1 MVNREMHARPIASAN
16 QRMFGR
22 QSVPARTG
30 GRLAGTSTGI
40 LSGKQ
45 SAFTDQQHM
54 DEECNNFKGESLD
67 NRDRRLHSEERQYE
81 YLSQNSNLS
90 GKTSVETRSTLS
102 SSIANKTRM
111 IDGAMLDDAVREAN
125 GDLIAAC
132 EVMSVTKGRERD
144 IERNRIASTKS
155 KVEKFTK
162 TMMFKGIK
170 FIADQEELGSLRGKG
185 TIGNIV
191 MDYMNI
197 DDQSKRYSWWMIY
210 QEVVKRALDQQR
222 SNCNIAVK
230 DVVVG
235 EYGMTMYVANTSL
248 TLLDCFEYLQM
259 Q

>member
-1 MVNREMHARPIASAN
+1 
-16 QRMFGR
+16 
-22 QSVPARTG
+22 
-30 GRLAGTSTGI
+30 
-40 LSGKQ
+40 
-45 SAFTDQQHM
+45 
-54 DEECNNFKGESLD
+54 
-67 NRDRRLHSEERQYE
+67 
-81 YLSQNSNLS
+81 
-90 GKTSVETRSTLS
+90 
-102 SSIANKTRM
+102 
-111 IDGAMLDDAVREAN
+111 
-125 GDLIAAC
+125 
-132 EVMSVTKGRERD
+132 MSVTKGRERD